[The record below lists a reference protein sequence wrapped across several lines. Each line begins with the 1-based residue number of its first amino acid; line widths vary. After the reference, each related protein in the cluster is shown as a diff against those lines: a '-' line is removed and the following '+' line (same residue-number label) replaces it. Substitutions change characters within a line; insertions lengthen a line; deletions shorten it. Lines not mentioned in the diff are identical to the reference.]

1 MSRQANPPA
10 LALIAQMASALHPF
24 GPPARVPF
32 WIVSPEQRTGVASFG
47 RKPSTLACF
56 VVLALLTAGCAGPQS
71 HRLLE
76 TLAADAGG
84 VIATHGIY
92 VATTRAK
99 AQDTAEIYSGE
110 RGDMLGFARIDVSV
124 PSVHKP
130 GELER
135 PSGRARR
142 DAARHFAAAR
152 AALYPGGDT
161 FRASLRESLAQT
173 DGRALVFV
181 HGYRTP
187 FDGSVYR
194 MTQIVH
200 DSGYAGTAV
209 LFSWAS
215 TGRTTDYI
223 YDNNSATIARDGLE
237 KTLRLLRA
245 AGARRIDIVAHSMGN
260 WVLMEALRQLA
271 IAGDRDIGGSLGDVV
286 MAAPDIDVDVFKS
299 QLQRIGKPDKPF
311 FVLLSR
317 DDRALLVSSLIAGNR
332 PRVGDYDK
340 DDDLAEMGVVVVD
353 ISGVASSDRFN
364 HDKFAGNPLVVQMLG
379 ARLNEDDAFSSNA
392 DDAVRRVE
400 TMAQELGRGVGTAA
414 AIVITLPFDLA
425 RIAIGGG

>member
-1 MSRQANPPA
+1 MFLAA
-10 LALIAQMASALHPF
+10 LS
-24 GPPARVPF
+24 
-32 WIVSPEQRTGVASFG
+32 
-47 RKPSTLACF
+47 
-56 VVLALLTAGCAGPQS
+56 AGCAGSQS
-71 HRLLE
+71 HRILDA
-76 TLAADAGG
+76 LAADAGG
-84 VIATHGIY
+84 VAATHGIY
-92 VATTRAK
+92 VVTTRAK
-99 AQDTAEIYSGE
+99 AQDPIEIYGGE
-110 RGDMLGFARIDVSV
+110 RGEAPGFARIDVSV
-124 PSVHKP
+124 PATHKS

-135 PSGRARR
+135 PSGKARR
-142 DAARHFAAAR
+142 DAGKHFAATR

-161 FRASLRESLAQT
+161 FLASLRESLAQT
-173 DGRALVFV
+173 NGRALVFV

-200 DSGYAGTAV
+200 DSGYSGTPV

-223 YDNNSATIARDGLE
+223 YDNNSATVARDGLE
-237 KTLRLLRA
+237 ETLRLLQA
-245 AGARRIDIVAHSMGN
+245 AGAKRIDIVAHSMGN

-271 IAGDRDIGGSLGDVV
+271 ITGDRDIGGVLGDVV

-332 PRVGDYDK
+332 PRVGDYNK
-340 DDDLAEMGVVVVD
+340 DGDLAEMGVVVVD
-353 ISGVASSDRFN
+353 ISGVTSSDRFN

-379 ARLNEDDAFSSNA
+379 ARLNEDDAFGSSA
-392 DDAVRRVE
+392 DDAVRRIE
-400 TMAQELGRGVGTAA
+400 TMAQELSRGVGTAA

-425 RIAIGGG
+425 RIAVGGGG